1 MSHTPGPWVMEHD
14 HDEWNHE
21 GNKGVTRILGP
32 NGMTIIG
39 NFQYYPVAPDELD
52 DYRLIAAAPE
62 LLEACKAVLHHPDLI
77 YTGCDHEPLDTCGLD
92 NLIPLRDQIRAAI
105 AKAEGK

>member
-1 MSHTPGPWVMEHD
+1 MSHAPGPWVMEHD
-14 HDEWNHE
+14 PDEWNHE

-62 LLEACKAVLHHPDLI
+62 LLEALQEVADRLALHTKHSEDLVAHMRACK
-77 YTGCDHEPLDTCGLD
+77 
-92 NLIPLRDQIRAAI
+92 AI
-105 AKAEGK
+105 AKATGSTQ

>member
-1 MSHTPGPWVMEHD
+1 MSHAPGPWVMEHD
-14 HDEWNHE
+14 PDEWNHE

-62 LLEACKAVLHHPDLI
+62 LLALLKEAMPCVAGYENDRGAPISENDLSARI
-77 YTGCDHEPLDTCGLD
+77 QRL
-92 NLIPLRDQIRAAI
+92 I

>member
-14 HDEWNHE
+14 PDEWNHE

-62 LLEACKAVLHHPDLI
+62 LLEALKPILYESSNGFLGFH
-77 YTGCDHEPLDTCGLD
+77 
-92 NLIPLRDQIRAAI
+92 NLNEENARRIKAAI